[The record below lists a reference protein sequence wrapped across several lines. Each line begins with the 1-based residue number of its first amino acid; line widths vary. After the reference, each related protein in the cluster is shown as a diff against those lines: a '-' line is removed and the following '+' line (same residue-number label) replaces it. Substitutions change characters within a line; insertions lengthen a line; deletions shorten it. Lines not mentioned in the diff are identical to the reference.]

1 MPKVSVNKYRLKK
14 MTERKKGTKIVIL
27 GSADSGK
34 TTTIENI
41 LERKEEK
48 ITKIEHKG
56 TTVALDYGNTVI
68 NGERLHIFATPG
80 QERFKFMREILS
92 NGLDGAIVVL
102 DNSKGITD
110 TDIKIMENLNS
121 NNVPYVIFCNKQ
133 DIVPG
138 KIESPYINDDVP
150 IVPTTAKTGEGIHEG
165 LETLLELMEQ

>member
-1 MPKVSVNKYRLKK
+1 MIKQKN
-14 MTERKKGTKIVIL
+14 GTKIVIL

-34 TTTIENI
+34 TTTIEN
-41 LERKEEK
+41 LLNRKNERV
-48 ITKIEHKG
+48 TKIEHKG
-56 TTVALDYGNTVI
+56 TTVALDYGNTMI

-80 QERFKFMREILS
+80 QERFQFMREVLS
-92 NGLDGAIVVL
+92 NGLDGAIVVI

-110 TDIKIMENLNS
+110 TDKQIMENLNS

-138 KIESPYINDDVP
+138 KIESPHIKENIP

-165 LETLLELMEQ
+165 LETLIELMEN